1 MAYTLPKL
9 NYNYEDLEPYIDAKT
24 MEIHYTKHHQAY
36 IDNLNKAIALHPE
49 FENYKVEDLLASIN
63 SIPEDIRTIV
73 RNHGGGHANHSF
85 FWEILCPAQSPKT
98 NNHLPKENLNS
109 AIIKTFN
116 SFEEFKNK
124 FSDVAKSHFGSG
136 WAWLVLDKNNNLKI
150 YSTPNQDSP
159 YLTGDIPIL
168 GLDVWEHAY
177 YLKYQNRRAEYIE
190 AFWNIIN
197 WEKVEENFLKAQKQ
211 PNLN

>member
-1 MAYTLPKL
+1 MAYTLPRL

-24 MEIHYTKHHQAY
+24 MEIHYTKHHQTY

-73 RNHGGGHANHSF
+73 RNHGGGHANHCL
-85 FWEILCPAQSPKT
+85 FWEILAPAQSPKT

-116 SFEEFKNK
+116 SFEEFRNK
-124 FSDVAKSHFGSG
+124 FSDVAKSYFGSG

-177 YLKYQNRRAEYIE
+177 YLKYQNRRAEYVE

-211 PNLN
+211 PKI

>member
-36 IDNLNKAIALHPE
+36 IDNLNKAISLHPE
-49 FENYKVEDLLASIN
+49 FENYSVEALLASIN
-63 SIPEDIRTIV
+63 SISEDIRTIV
-73 RNHGGGHANHSF
+73 RNHGGGHANHSL

-98 NNHLPKENLNS
+98 NNHLPKENLNA

-124 FSDVAKSHFGSG
+124 FSDVGKSHFGSG
-136 WAWLVLDKNNNLKI
+136 WAWLVLDTNNNLKI
-150 YSTPNQDSP
+150 YSTLNQDSP

-168 GLDVWEHAY
+168 GLDLWEHAY

-197 WEKVEENFLKAQKQ
+197 WEKAEENFLKAQPK
-211 PNLN
+211 N

>member
-36 IDNLNKAIALHPE
+36 IDNLNKATALHPE

-136 WAWLVLDKNNNLKI
+136 WAWLVFSKDNNLKI
-150 YSTPNQDSP
+150 YSTLNQDSP

-168 GLDVWEHAY
+168 GLDLWEHAY

>member
-49 FENYKVEDLLASIN
+49 FENYRTEALLASIN

-73 RNHGGGHANHSF
+73 RNHGGGHANHSL
-85 FWEILCPAQSPKT
+85 FWEILCPAQSPQA
-98 NNHLPKENLNS
+98 NNHLPKENLNA
-109 AIIKTFN
+109 AIVKTFN

-124 FSDVAKSHFGSG
+124 FSDVAKNHFGSG
-136 WAWLVLDKNNNLKI
+136 WAWLVLDTNNNLKV
-150 YSTPNQDSP
+150 YSTLNQDSP

-168 GLDVWEHAY
+168 GLDLWEHAY

-197 WEKVEENFLKAQKQ
+197 WEKVEENFLKAQPK
-211 PNLN
+211 N

>member
-9 NYNYEDLEPYIDAKT
+9 NYDYEDLEPYIDAKT

-49 FENYKVEDLLASIN
+49 FENYSVETLLASIN

-98 NNHLPKENLNS
+98 NNHLPKENLNAS
-109 AIIKTFN
+109 IVKTFN

-124 FSDVAKSHFGSG
+124 FSDAAKSHFGSG
-136 WAWLVLDKNNNLKI
+136 WAWLVFGKDNNLKI
-150 YSTPNQDSP
+150 YSTLNQDSP

-168 GLDVWEHAY
+168 GLDLWEHAY
-177 YLKYQNRRAEYIE
+177 YLKYQNRRPEYIE

-197 WEKVEENFLKAQKQ
+197 WEKTEENFLKAQPK
-211 PNLN
+211 N

>member
-1 MAYTLPKL
+1 MQYILPKL

-36 IDNLNKAIALHPE
+36 IDNLNKAMALHPE
-49 FENYKVEDLLASIN
+49 FENYSVEALLASIN

-85 FWEILCPAQSPKT
+85 FWEILCSAQSPNT
-98 NNHLPKENLNS
+98 NNHLPKENLS
-109 AIIKTFN
+109 AAIIKTFN

-124 FSDVAKSHFGSG
+124 FSDIAKSHFGSG
-136 WAWLVLDKNNNLKI
+136 WAWLVLDTNDDLKI
-150 YSTPNQDSP
+150 YSTLNQDSP

-168 GLDVWEHAY
+168 GLDLWEHAY
-177 YLKYQNRRAEYIE
+177 YLKYQNRRSDYIE
-190 AFWNIIN
+190 AFWNVIN
-197 WEKVEENFLKAQKQ
+197 WEKVEENFLKAK
-211 PNLN
+211 PKI

>member
-49 FENYKVEDLLASIN
+49 FENYSAEALLASIY

-85 FWEILCPAQSPKT
+85 FWEILCPVQSPQA
-98 NNHLPKENLNS
+98 NNHLPKENLNA
-109 AIIKTFN
+109 AILKTFN

-136 WAWLVLDKNNNLKI
+136 WAWLVFSKDNNLKI
-150 YSTPNQDSP
+150 YSTLNQDSP

-168 GLDVWEHAY
+168 GLDLWEHAY
-177 YLKYQNRRAEYIE
+177 YLKYQNRRPEYIE

-197 WEKVEENFLKAQKQ
+197 WEKVEENFLKAQPKV
-211 PNLN
+211 

>member
-24 MEIHYTKHHQAY
+24 MEIHYTKHHRAY

-49 FENYKVEDLLASIN
+49 FENYSAEALLASIN

-98 NNHLPKENLNS
+98 NNHLPKENLNA
-109 AIIKTFN
+109 AIVKTFN

-124 FSDVAKSHFGSG
+124 FNDTAKSHFGSG
-136 WAWLVLDKNNNLKI
+136 WAWLVFSKDNNLKI
-150 YSTPNQDSP
+150 YSTLNQDSP

-168 GLDVWEHAY
+168 GLDLWEHAY
-177 YLKYQNRRAEYIE
+177 YLKYQNRRPEYIE

-197 WEKVEENFLKAQKQ
+197 WEKVEEIFLKSQ
-211 PNLN
+211 PKN